1 MDIAGYTAH
10 MAEDELGTLEVLQG
24 HRALLK
30 GLIKSHQGRLVST
43 AGDSLLIEFSS
54 AIRAVEFAS
63 ASQPALK
70 KRNKGLPTARRLEFR
85 TGINLGDIIVD
96 GDDILGDGVNIAARL
111 QTLAEVG
118 GICISQSIYEQVSG
132 KTPMGFEF
140 VGERAVKNVAEPVQV
155 YRAVFDG
162 PLGRV
167 AAPVRHPD
175 SNAQSAPPPAPEAVS
190 NRSRSSD
197 SNAQSAPAPVPK
209 PVSNR
214 SRFILL
220 ILCLALGVLGVHR
233 LYLGRPITAL
243 LMFFTGGG
251 VVIWWWAD
259 IFAAATGTLND
270 HEGRPVTSWF

>member
-1 MDIAGYTAH
+1 MARNQQVERRLAAVVAMDIAGYTAH

-167 AAPVRHPD
+167 AAPVRPPD
-175 SNAQSAPPPAPEAVS
+175 SNAQSAPPPAPEA
-190 NRSRSSD
+190 
-197 SNAQSAPAPVPK
+197 
-209 PVSNR
+209 VSNR